1 MIDLVLKKKL
11 TAVFLKS
18 CFLMPM
24 FLITIAISMSPIVQ
38 AETVCDVPASNNWEV
53 DEKVNYHQLVD
64 NFWEVDID
72 NDNSYIINQLLKILV
87 LKSVSEM
94 ILQVRLVLF

>member
-38 AETVCDVPASNNWEV
+38 AESVCDVPASNNWEV
-53 DEKVNYHQLVD
+53 D
-64 NFWEVDID
+64 
-72 NDNSYIINQLLKILV
+72 
-87 LKSVSEM
+87 
-94 ILQVRLVLF
+94 

>member
-1 MIDLVLKKKL
+1 
-11 TAVFLKS
+11 
-18 CFLMPM
+18 MPM

-38 AETVCDVPASNNWEV
+38 AESVCDVPASNNWEV

-72 NDNSYIINQLLKILV
+72 DENSYIYQPITQDFSSEIN
-87 LKSVSEM
+87 
-94 ILQVRLVLF
+94 VRK